1 VEVLLGLVALAF
13 VIGLL
18 VLPIVAIV
26 RTGRIRTLETP
37 RLPGGRKSATFIAS
51 K

>member
-1 VEVLLGLVALAF
+1 MRGSIVALVF

-26 RTGRIRTLETP
+26 RTGRIRTLGTP
-37 RLPGGRKSATFIAS
+37 RLPGGSKSATSIAS